1 MLQLLTYD
9 QIESIKKV
17 RKDKQSPN
25 YIFVHEKD
33 EVKEQLVSSSE
44 RWGEIKRK
52 NDKMRRIRNFN
63 WYRNFE
69 FYTMDAKL
77 VLLIIFNNLSHVNEP
92 LFNLINNNF
101 NENGKTKINRGIN
114 ISFDLISN
122 KLKTILENT
131 FLAVIKINIKN
142 II

>member
-1 MLQLLTYD
+1 
-9 QIESIKKV
+9 
-17 RKDKQSPN
+17 
-25 YIFVHEKD
+25 
-33 EVKEQLVSSSE
+33 
-44 RWGEIKRK
+44 
-52 NDKMRRIRNFN
+52 
-63 WYRNFE
+63 
-69 FYTMDAKL
+69 MDAKL
-77 VLLIIFNNLSHVNEP
+77 VLLIIFNNLSHVHEP

-101 NENGKTKINRGIN
+101 NENGKTKINCGIN

>member
-1 MLQLLTYD
+1 
-9 QIESIKKV
+9 
-17 RKDKQSPN
+17 
-25 YIFVHEKD
+25 
-33 EVKEQLVSSSE
+33 
-44 RWGEIKRK
+44 
-52 NDKMRRIRNFN
+52 
-63 WYRNFE
+63 
-69 FYTMDAKL
+69 MDAKL

-131 FLAVIKINIKN
+131 FLAVIKMNIKN

>member
-1 MLQLLTYD
+1 
-9 QIESIKKV
+9 
-17 RKDKQSPN
+17 
-25 YIFVHEKD
+25 
-33 EVKEQLVSSSE
+33 
-44 RWGEIKRK
+44 
-52 NDKMRRIRNFN
+52 
-63 WYRNFE
+63 
-69 FYTMDAKL
+69 MDAKL

-114 ISFDLISN
+114 ISFELISN

>member
-1 MLQLLTYD
+1 
-9 QIESIKKV
+9 
-17 RKDKQSPN
+17 
-25 YIFVHEKD
+25 
-33 EVKEQLVSSSE
+33 
-44 RWGEIKRK
+44 
-52 NDKMRRIRNFN
+52 
-63 WYRNFE
+63 
-69 FYTMDAKL
+69 MDAKL

-131 FLAVIKINIKN
+131 FLAIIKINIKN

>member
-1 MLQLLTYD
+1 
-9 QIESIKKV
+9 
-17 RKDKQSPN
+17 
-25 YIFVHEKD
+25 
-33 EVKEQLVSSSE
+33 
-44 RWGEIKRK
+44 
-52 NDKMRRIRNFN
+52 
-63 WYRNFE
+63 
-69 FYTMDAKL
+69 MDAKL

>member
-1 MLQLLTYD
+1 
-9 QIESIKKV
+9 
-17 RKDKQSPN
+17 
-25 YIFVHEKD
+25 
-33 EVKEQLVSSSE
+33 
-44 RWGEIKRK
+44 
-52 NDKMRRIRNFN
+52 
-63 WYRNFE
+63 
-69 FYTMDAKL
+69 MDAKL

-101 NENGKTKINRGIN
+101 NENDKTKINRGIN

>member
-1 MLQLLTYD
+1 
-9 QIESIKKV
+9 
-17 RKDKQSPN
+17 
-25 YIFVHEKD
+25 
-33 EVKEQLVSSSE
+33 
-44 RWGEIKRK
+44 
-52 NDKMRRIRNFN
+52 
-63 WYRNFE
+63 
-69 FYTMDAKL
+69 MDAKL

-122 KLKTILENT
+122 KLKTVLENT

>member
-1 MLQLLTYD
+1 
-9 QIESIKKV
+9 
-17 RKDKQSPN
+17 
-25 YIFVHEKD
+25 
-33 EVKEQLVSSSE
+33 
-44 RWGEIKRK
+44 
-52 NDKMRRIRNFN
+52 
-63 WYRNFE
+63 
-69 FYTMDAKL
+69 MDAKL
-77 VLLIIFNNLSHVNEP
+77 VLLIIFNNLSHVNQP

>member
-1 MLQLLTYD
+1 
-9 QIESIKKV
+9 
-17 RKDKQSPN
+17 
-25 YIFVHEKD
+25 
-33 EVKEQLVSSSE
+33 
-44 RWGEIKRK
+44 
-52 NDKMRRIRNFN
+52 
-63 WYRNFE
+63 
-69 FYTMDAKL
+69 MDAKL
-77 VLLIIFNNLSHVNEP
+77 VLLIIFNNFLHVNEP

>member
-1 MLQLLTYD
+1 
-9 QIESIKKV
+9 
-17 RKDKQSPN
+17 
-25 YIFVHEKD
+25 
-33 EVKEQLVSSSE
+33 
-44 RWGEIKRK
+44 
-52 NDKMRRIRNFN
+52 
-63 WYRNFE
+63 
-69 FYTMDAKL
+69 MDAKL

-122 KLKTILENT
+122 RLKTILENT

>member
-1 MLQLLTYD
+1 
-9 QIESIKKV
+9 
-17 RKDKQSPN
+17 
-25 YIFVHEKD
+25 
-33 EVKEQLVSSSE
+33 
-44 RWGEIKRK
+44 
-52 NDKMRRIRNFN
+52 
-63 WYRNFE
+63 
-69 FYTMDAKL
+69 MDAKL
-77 VLLIIFNNLSHVNEP
+77 VLWIIFNNLSHVNEP

>member
-1 MLQLLTYD
+1 
-9 QIESIKKV
+9 
-17 RKDKQSPN
+17 
-25 YIFVHEKD
+25 
-33 EVKEQLVSSSE
+33 
-44 RWGEIKRK
+44 
-52 NDKMRRIRNFN
+52 
-63 WYRNFE
+63 
-69 FYTMDAKL
+69 MDAKL
-77 VLLIIFNNLSHVNEP
+77 VLLIIFNNFSHVNEP